1 MLELKMRVSH
11 DYDNRKH
18 LYTKSDDGLN
28 RKLKILYIVTFG
40 SITVVLILGFVLP
53 TLTDRRIQH
62 DSEQK
67 MKDIVDLS
75 YLITALFIVLSILL
89 TACIITLISTLKQHS
104 QQFIGVNMKTFKN
117 EIWNLQL
124 VLGVF
129 VSSYILRIVLSLT
142 IFIKLFRVDDTS
154 TF

>member
-1 MLELKMRVSH
+1 MRVSH
-11 DYDNRKH
+11 DYNNSKH

-28 RKLKILYIVTFG
+28 RKLKILYIVIFS
-40 SITVVLILGFVLP
+40 SITVFLILGFVLP
-53 TLTDRRIQH
+53 TLTDKI
-62 DSEQK
+62 DEPGK
-67 MKDIVDLS
+67 KTKDIVDLS
-75 YLITALFIVLSILL
+75 YLITALFIVLTILL

-142 IFIKLFRVDDTS
+142 MFIKLFGDENTS